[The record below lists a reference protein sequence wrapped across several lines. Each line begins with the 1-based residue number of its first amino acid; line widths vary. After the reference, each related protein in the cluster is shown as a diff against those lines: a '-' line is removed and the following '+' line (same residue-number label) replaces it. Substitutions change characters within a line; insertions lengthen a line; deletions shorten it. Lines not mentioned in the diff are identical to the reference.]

1 MMEAVRTHLASQALC
16 RAAAPVQE
24 KGVRMKLLL
33 PTVLGTLL
41 FLCGCTTT
49 TTSSDI
55 VLVKTEMQGPRCA
68 APAEGACASCA
79 TACPALN
86 QALCIGGTSVAGTG
100 GGPASCTVPAS
111 CGCVALSERPPR

>member
-1 MMEAVRTHLASQALC
+1 
-16 RAAAPVQE
+16 
-24 KGVRMKLLL
+24 MKLLL
-33 PTVLGTLL
+33 PSVLGTLL
-41 FLCGCTTT
+41 FVCGCTTT

-55 VLVKTEMQGPRCA
+55 VLLKTEMQGPRCT

-86 QALCIGGTSVAGTG
+86 QALCIGGTSVATAG
-100 GGPASCTVPAS
+100 GAAATCTVAAS